1 MQQQHAIGPG
11 SRPQLNLSCDR
22 RPPGKFHHHNF
33 FMEYVSLASFPSLGL
48 RLSKLP
54 CLRSRPQVEMA
65 IGKPEMLLMLVVAAW
80 AATTGPAAAT
90 RPEDELLSWTP
101 AAPNGLSLRPAD
113 TPDGSSLLSWWLG
126 FKTAHI
132 EESSSGT
139 TFTQNPFVATVPPMP
154 ATTTSAPGTLDH
166 VKHLAITVPINVSST
181 GRKLSYAVRMS
192 AKMILPSE
200 LPYNVTNLLDDLRLG
215 SCTALGIVQAAAV
228 RTYSNIRLRGV
239 YLCTSNWRPSQQ
251 LAGA

>member
-1 MQQQHAIGPG
+1 
-11 SRPQLNLSCDR
+11 
-22 RPPGKFHHHNF
+22 
-33 FMEYVSLASFPSLGL
+33 
-48 RLSKLP
+48 
-54 CLRSRPQVEMA
+54 MA
-65 IGKPEMLLMLVVAAW
+65 IRKLGMLLLVVAAW
-80 AATTGPAAAT
+80 ATTTGPAAAT
-90 RPEDELLSWTP
+90 RPEDVLLSWTP

-181 GRKLSYAVRMS
+181 GRKLSYAVCMS

-200 LPYNVTNLLDDLRLG
+200 LPYNAINPLDDLRLG
-215 SCTALGIVQAAAV
+215 SCTANLIDFGTMVVADLFLTNTGIWALYERLPFARTATYDYAV
-228 RTYSNIRLRGV
+228 FTYVRRIGV
-239 YLCTSNWRPSQQ
+239 RASSSQVHDLQ
-251 LAGA
+251 ISYDPTRNTLEWWVDGKLKHMGLQ

>member
-1 MQQQHAIGPG
+1 
-11 SRPQLNLSCDR
+11 
-22 RPPGKFHHHNF
+22 
-33 FMEYVSLASFPSLGL
+33 
-48 RLSKLP
+48 
-54 CLRSRPQVEMA
+54 MA

-192 AKMILPSE
+192 AKF
-200 LPYNVTNLLDDLRLG
+200 R
-215 SCTALGIVQAAAV
+215 
-228 RTYSNIRLRGV
+228 R
-239 YLCTSNWRPSQQ
+239 
-251 LAGA
+251 